1 MRGRRCT
8 TGGLRKLPS
17 KTLEPKCF
25 WDSKSLE
32 GSDDFV
38 QWKTAVE
45 CFKYDPIFD
54 FLFSIF

>member
-1 MRGRRCT
+1 
-8 TGGLRKLPS
+8 LRNLPS